1 MTIGDRIKARRLE
14 LKWSQR
20 DLAERMGYK
29 NHSVVA
35 RTESGQADPP
45 QSRIVQFAE
54 VLGVTPGYIMGWEQ
68 APEDMGA
75 LAARV
80 LKDPG
85 LLALV
90 KNYSLLDESDR
101 ATVAALVASL
111 ANKKKG

>member
-1 MTIGDRIKARRLE
+1 MTIGERIRARRLA

-35 RTESGQADPP
+35 RAESGQVDLP
-45 QSRIVQFAE
+45 QSRVLQFAE

-68 APEDMGA
+68 EPEDMGA
-75 LAARV
+75 LAAMV

-85 LLALV
+85 LLNLA
-90 KNYSLLDESDR
+90 KNYLILDESDR
-101 ATVAALVASL
+101 ATVAALVESL
-111 ANKKKG
+111 AAKKKG